1 MNGFKKVLCGLLALL
16 TVVPILVS
24 CGGDTDDPVSEG
36 TSGADTQAADTEA
49 VTGET
54 LRAQAKDDLPSGL
67 DFDGQTITFLYR
79 DIDHIEKY
87 MLIGENNGGDVLF
100 DAVYER
106 NQTVQDRLNVKFEFK
121 KGPDVTLKLSEE
133 IPKYILAG
141 EADWDVLLM
150 SAQFGFTQSLL
161 GYYVDL
167 MDLPYVNVDQP
178 WWWTDYMEEESIDTS
193 KRFLLNGDFTLYALM
208 SATSAYFNKD
218 MFKNKFGEPDEL
230 YALVD
235 EGTWTVDKFLEYCA
249 GAYEDVNGDGTRDE
263 DDVYGAR
270 HTSIFTAVNYLT
282 LSSGL
287 PMHGRDSDGLP
298 ILNIYNDNWIKW
310 TEILDKYVMTDEYSK
325 ISKTPNTIT
334 TAHYFNNAKSL
345 FSMSMLYDASSF
357 RDTEFEYG
365 IVPFPKYSED
375 YDYLSSGATPNAE
388 AVMLPITTATSKY
401 DAIGASLEALS
412 AESYRT
418 VTETYYETTLK
429 GKYLGSENDIR
440 MVDTIYKNIGTNFVM
455 VAGVELGKGAISS
468 MFVYVIRDHDANL
481 TSYYEANK
489 VTFDK
494 YMSDMMEKYA
504 ELDV

>member
-1 MNGFKKVLCGLLALL
+1 MKKILCGLLALL
-16 TVVPILVS
+16 TVCPLLVA
-24 CGGDTDDPVSEG
+24 CGSDSGDNGGSSD
-36 TSGADTQAADTEA
+36 TSASGGAAETTAAEE
-49 VTGET
+49 VVGET
-54 LRAQAKDDLPSGL
+54 GRAQAKDDLPDNL
-67 DFDGQTITFLYR
+67 DFDGQTITFFYR
-79 DIDHIEKY
+79 DLEDIEKY
-87 MLIGENNGGDVLF
+87 MMEGENNGGDVLF
-100 DAVYER
+100 DAVYRR
-106 NQTVQDRLNVKFEFK
+106 NQTVQERLNVKFAFK
-121 KGPDVTLKLSEE
+121 KGPEVSQKFNDE

-141 EADWDVLLM
+141 EADWDVLFM

-167 MDLPYVNVDQP
+167 MDFPYVNVDQP

-193 KRFLLNGDFTLYALM
+193 KRFLLNGDLT
-208 SATSAYFNKD
+208 
-218 MFKNKFGEPDEL
+218 L

-235 EGTWTVDKFLEYCA
+235 EGTWTVDRFLEYCA
-249 GAYEDVNGDGTRDE
+249 GAYEDVNGDGVRDE

-270 HTSIFTAVNYLT
+270 HTSIFTGVNYLT
-282 LSSGL
+282 LSCGL
-287 PMHGRDSDGLP
+287 PMHSRDDKGLP
-298 ILNIYNDNWIKW
+298 VLNIYNNYWFDW
-310 TEILDKYVMTDEYSK
+310 TEILDRYIMTDEYSK

-345 FSMSMLYDASSF
+345 FSMSMLYDANLF

-365 IVPFPKYSED
+365 IVPFPKYSEE

-388 AVMLPITTATSKY
+388 AIMIPITTDTAKY
-401 DAIGASLEALS
+401 DAIGASIEALC

-468 MFVYVIRDHDANL
+468 MFVYVIRDNDANL
-481 TSYYEANK
+481 ASYFDANK

-494 YMSDMMEKYA
+494 YMADMMEKYE
-504 ELDV
+504 ELG